1 APMVSSPLAAS
12 FEAPAADALL
22 TTKLHVPRLPV
33 QHIPRPHL
41 MALLNQSVQRALT
54 LVAAPAGSGKTT
66 LLAEWA
72 ASTMLPVAWLS
83 LEAADNDPRRFLT
96 YVIAAL
102 ERLDGRI
109 GRTALSLLRTSRPR
123 GLEHELVSLVNDLA
137 NILQEEVVLL
147 FDDYHLLTNGEVHE
161 ALL

>member
-1 APMVSSPLAAS
+1 V
-12 FEAPAADALL
+12 
-22 TTKLHVPRLPV
+22 
-33 QHIPRPHL
+33 
-41 MALLNQSVQRALT
+41 
-54 LVAAPAGSGKTT
+54 VAAPAGSGKTT

-72 ASTMLPVAWLS
+72 ASTALPIARLS

-109 GRTALSLLRTSRPR
+109 GRTALSLLRTSRAR

-137 NILQEEVVLL
+137 NILQEEAVLL
-147 FDDYHLLTNGEVHE
+147 FDD
-161 ALL
+161 